1 MNKKTVTNT
10 TEETT
15 ERYIIVSSTTM
26 RGLVNDVNA
35 RIDEGYAPC
44 GGVAFLNSQPYQ
56 AMVLQP

>member
-1 MNKKTVTNT
+1 MTDDALATAW
-10 TEETT
+10 
-15 ERYIIVSSTTM
+15 
-26 RGLVNDVNA
+26 NDVNA